1 MFFHLV
7 SELLSQ
13 SSSSFADLSSPG
25 TADLKRRYPR
35 GIVNPNYPGFQHLAH
50 TLAEHFIDHQ
60 FEQSSD
66 SEISEDFDFDVA
78 YRSGNLGNVN
88 IMNDSNNNNDNIN
101 NNGDGPD
108 KNIDLNRNKNRRSSF
123 TMPEIIANDL
133 GTMRENSTLMSKEY
147 EDGNVNLMLKS
158 EPKVFCESKQL
169 DLHETPSEFEPFSS
183 EDEDEECCNLS
194 TNQNHASSQFK
205 TQVDP
210 NQMDFDDDD
219 LADLSGEDDAAI
231 KNELENID
239 KADNDFNE
247 NINCDLA
254 TYLQQYDFKMDVK
267 KTYKYE
273 SERIENEADDE
284 ECLTDEDNSKLPT
297 PDILIE
303 HNNKKLQNSEINATE
318 NFPVAAIED
327 DEGKTEKQQCIVDE
341 PASDEMRDYQP
352 DLIKNITDA
361 INTYDNKHEVEEMTR
376 IRLERMR
383 HSEEGDNEISP
394 PVEHETTPDNEEKTN
409 DNDEKIINQLQTETV
424 GNVGDGMKIN
434 GDQELTMSTSVNQ
447 NLPLSFESATS
458 TTVDIIG
465 DFGKEIEKE
474 IGLIVSGYRNAT
486 KEMYIENS
494 MCGRKSIRPTRSRSH
509 SIHKDE
515 LVFDENKFIEHLK
528 YFSKVSQRHP
538 FLFSFILRQ
547 QRFFM
552 LTVLSIFSH
561 ES

>member
-1 MFFHLV
+1 MFSISSYV
-7 SELLSQ
+7 ELLSP

-123 TMPEIIANDL
+123 TIPESIANDL
-133 GTMRENSTLMSKEY
+133 GTMRENLTVMSKEY

-169 DLHETPSEFEPFSS
+169 DLHETQSEFERFSS

-194 TNQNHASSQFK
+194 TNHASSQFNARA
-205 TQVDP
+205 DP

-219 LADLSGEDDAAI
+219 DEADLSGEDDAAI

-239 KADNDFNE
+239 TADNDFSE

-254 TYLQQYDFKMDVK
+254 TYLHQYDFKMDVK

-273 SERIENEADDE
+273 SERMGNEADDE

-303 HNNKKLQNSEINATE
+303 HSNKKLQNSEINATE
-318 NFPVAAIED
+318 NVVAAAD
-327 DEGKTEKQQCIVDE
+327 DDDTKAEEQQCIVDV
-341 PASDEMRDYQP
+341 PTSDKMRDYQP
-352 DLIKNITDA
+352 DLIKNTTDA
-361 INTYDNKHEVEEMTR
+361 INAYDNKHEVEEMKK
-376 IRLERMR
+376 IRSERVR
-383 HSEEGDNEISP
+383 RSEEGDNEISP
-394 PVEHETTPDNEEKTN
+394 PVEHETTPGNEEKTN

-434 GDQELTMSTSVNQ
+434 GDQELMVASVNR

-486 KEMYIENS
+486 KEMCTENS
-494 MCGRKSIRPTRSRSH
+494 MCGRKAIRPTRSRSH

-528 YFSKVSQRHP
+528 YFSKVSQCHP
-538 FLFSFILRQ
+538 FILRHYDS
-547 QRFFM
+547 
-552 LTVLSIFSH
+552 LCLPS
-561 ES
+561 